1 MEKKKSKK
9 VKQTR
14 ILVVLLILIAVAIG
28 VCVFMILK
36 KGNGLFSGNDDKAVS
51 SENAGD
57 SEEIKVEI
65 SEDFVEPGADTLD
78 ISKIQGFTSSTA
90 GASENASVEGADAS
104 GSAEGDAAAEAVPA
118 VTLSDPNLTVE
129 AIGSYTGNFL
139 EDGSDEPTAN
149 VAAMLVTNNS
159 ERMLQIAD
167 ITFQVNDTETASF
180 RVTNLPAGT
189 TVLVLESNKREFK
202 EEDSYTYGETASG
215 YMDQPTLEEDKFE
228 LVTEEGKIT
237 LKNNTDQ
244 AYEKVYVY
252 YKYVQLGGAY
262 LGGIT
267 YRTPFENVPAGGE
280 VEAVAGHFNPDSSK
294 IMAVQ
299 ILEE

>member
-65 SEDFVEPGADTLD
+65 SEDFVEPGVDTLD

-280 VEAVAGHFNPDSSK
+280 IEAVAGHFKPDSSQ

-299 ILEE
+299 ILE

>member
-1 MEKKKSKK
+1 MKKDNKKILSKKKTSSKK
-9 VKQTR
+9 IAIT
-14 ILVVLLILIAVAIG
+14 VVLVILLVIVIAAGIFV
-28 VCVFMILK
+28 VLK
-36 KGNGLFSGNDDKAVS
+36 MNGNGVFSGEEG
-51 SENAGD
+51 SENTEN
-57 SEEIKVEI
+57 SVEI
-65 SEDFVEPGADTLD
+65 SEDYVEPGADTLD

-90 GASENASVEGADAS
+90 SASGNVSENGDTTESVES
-104 GSAEGDAAAEAVPA
+104 EATSETAPT
-118 VTLSDPNLTVE
+118 VTLSDSELTVE
-129 AIGSYTGNFL
+129 AIGSYSGNFL

-149 VAAMLVTNNS
+149 VAAMLITNNS

-180 RVTNLPAGT
+180 KVTDLPAGT
-189 TVLVLESNKREFK
+189 SVLVLESNKREFK
-202 EEDSYTYGETASG
+202 EEDSYTYGKTSSG

-228 LVTEEGKIT
+228 LITEKGKIT

-244 AYEKVYVY
+244 SYEKVYVY

-280 VEAVAGHFNPDSSK
+280 VEAIASHFNPNSSK

-299 ILEE
+299 IQEQ

>member
-36 KGNGLFSGNDDKAVS
+36 KGNGLFSGNDNKAVS

-118 VTLSDPNLTVE
+118 VTLFDPNLTVE

-280 VEAVAGHFNPDSSK
+280 IEAVAGHFNPDSSQ

-299 ILEE
+299 ILE